1 MKTICLTFAL
11 CICTL
16 FPVVQGQTGPAQP
29 SLPNQST
36 AEIALAL
43 SGGGARGLAGVG
55 VLKAFEE
62 RGIKVKAIAGTS
74 IGGIIGGLY
83 ACGYSADQI
92 KEIVKKIDFRALF
105 ANDPPRA
112 SMLFTQRRERER
124 HLVSLR
130 FNGLQPQLPHALT
143 GGQEL
148 TSFLTE
154 LTLAANYRADG
165 NFANLAIPF
174 RTVCTDIISGRAI
187 VIDSGSLADA
197 MRATMAFPLAFTG
210 VENGERLLMDGGM
223 LIPVPVSLA
232 REMTAGKL
240 PVVAINSTSPL
251 LPKEKLLS
259 PVDIANQ
266 VTSIMAARALSDQ
279 LASAAFIVCPLL
291 DGISSVDFDLRDSI
305 MALGYQSAMHIADSI
320 LSGARHSTDSRT
332 ASRDSSAKQN
342 PPLRKL
348 VVHGVSV
355 FSADSVIHWLYPPND
370 PAGTTTLRQR
380 LDQLLARYRRAGYDL
395 ATVRDITIDSTA
407 VATVVINEGI
417 VRRIDVIKDGKT
429 RDWVVRSYFP
439 LHKGEP
445 FSLSKA
451 LKGQREIY
459 GTDLFDRVTL
469 HVVPADS
476 GAQIII
482 GVQERQS
489 LQARLGW
496 HWDDHYQ
503 SEEFLEILNDNLFG
517 SGVEY
522 LAHARYGLDRRA
534 LYGEVRANRI
544 LSTYLTG
551 QVRTGW
557 SEIDR
562 TTYDTLGNPMGIR
575 TESRWGATLN
585 AGQQIGRL
593 GTITGGIALERVHHR
608 DKSLPKEEF
617 TLSTLNFESHV
628 ETFDRVAF
636 PTSGKRYLFQ
646 LRLSPKFLASDRN
659 FTRFNSTLESYYT
672 IAGNFTYHFKLSV
685 GLSADVLPLSEK
697 FYLGGATSLN
707 GYRGESLFG
716 DKYTFVNQEIRARL
730 PLGFYATGRWDA
742 GDIAVRF
749 DHLKL
754 KNLRQGFGGALSL
767 DTPIGP
773 FELAYGHT
781 NHGGERWYF
790 SAGLNF

>member
-1 MKTICLTFAL
+1 MAE
-11 CICTL
+11 
-16 FPVVQGQTGPAQP
+16 GQTDPAPQSP
-29 SLPNQST
+29 RNQTT

-43 SGGGARGLAGVG
+43 SGGGARGLAGIG
-55 VLKAFEE
+55 VLKAFED

-92 KEIVKKIDFRALF
+92 KAIVEKIDFRALF

-124 HLVSLR
+124 HLVSVRFDGLR
-130 FNGLQPQLPHALT
+130 PQLPHALT

-148 TSFLTE
+148 TSLLTE
-154 LTLAANYRADG
+154 LTLAANYRANG
-165 NFANLAIPF
+165 KFANLSIPF
-174 RTVCTDIISGRAI
+174 RTVCTDIISGREI
-187 VIDSGSLADA
+187 ILDSGSLADA

-210 VENGERLLMDGGM
+210 VDHGEHLLMDGGM
-223 LIPVPVSLA
+223 LIPVPVSLV
-232 REMTAGKL
+232 REITAGAL

-251 LPKEKLLS
+251 LSKDKLLS

-266 VTSIMAARALSDQ
+266 VTTIMAARSLTEQ
-279 LASAAFIVCPLL
+279 LASAEFVVCPQL

-320 LSGARHSTDSRT
+320 LSANGHTADSHT
-332 ASRDSSAKQN
+332 VSLDSSTTQS
-342 PPLRKL
+342 PPLRQL
-348 VVHGVSV
+348 VVHGVTL
-355 FSADSVIHWLYPPND
+355 FSADSVIKWLYPPD
-370 PAGTTTLRQR
+370 DLAGATTFRQR
-380 LDQLLARYRRAGYDL
+380 LDNLIARYRKAGYDL
-395 ATVRDITIDSTA
+395 ATVRDITIDSA
-407 VATVVINEGI
+407 GVATVVINEGI
-417 VRRIDVIKDGKT
+417 VKRIDVNKDGKT

-439 LHKGEP
+439 LYKGEP
-445 FSLSKA
+445 FSLTKA

-469 HVVPADS
+469 HVVPDDS
-476 GAQIII
+476 GARILI
-482 GVQERQS
+482 GIQERQS

-503 SEEFLEILNDNLFG
+503 SEEFIEILNDNLFG

-534 LYGEVRANRI
+534 VYGEVRANRI

-562 TTYDTLGNPMGIR
+562 TTYDTLGNPFGIR
-575 TESRWGATLN
+575 TESRWGATFN

-593 GTITGGIALERVHHR
+593 GTITGGIAIERVHHR
-608 DKSLPKEEF
+608 DKAVPKEEF

-628 ETFDRVAF
+628 ETFDRIAF
-636 PTSGKRYLFQ
+636 PNAGKRYLFQ

-659 FTRFNSTLESYYT
+659 FTRFNSIVESYYT
-672 IAGNFTYHFKLSV
+672 IAGDFTYHFKLSV
-685 GLSADVLPLSEK
+685 GLSADALPLSEK

-716 DKYTFVNQEIRARL
+716 DKYTLVNQEIRARL
-730 PLGFYATGRWDA
+730 PLGLYATGRWDA

-749 DHLKL
+749 ENLKL
-754 KNLRQGFGGALSL
+754 KNVRQGFGGALSL

-773 FELAYGHT
+773 FELGYGRT